1 MKVTDVLF
9 RFELN
14 FMFPILVLHLM
25 IKKLISYEN
34 NLLSSLSFFSFIKS
48 YS

>member
-9 RFELN
+9 RFKLN
-14 FMFPILVLHLM
+14 FIFPILVLRSM
-25 IKKLISYEN
+25 IKKLMSYEN
-34 NLLSSLSFFSFIKS
+34 NLVSSLSDFSFIKS